1 MLPDSEEFFI
11 YKRQLDGEEWLVVLN
26 FTDKEMALPVLD
38 GVEVDKLVL
47 SNYKEQ
53 QEIVSPY
60 EARIYTLK

>member
-53 QEIVSPY
+53 QETLSPY